1 MRLNSSESFH
11 LFLISTSE
19 ILHLNIFKMIKSN
32 NGDSFVLWS
41 TDMKKCPLKIARE
54 KKVDR
59 LRNLEVEFL
68 IACHQFDETV
78 LFPNWQ

>member
-1 MRLNSSESFH
+1 
-11 LFLISTSE
+11 
-19 ILHLNIFKMIKSN
+19 
-32 NGDSFVLWS
+32 
-41 TDMKKCPLKIARE
+41 MKKCPLKIARE
-54 KKVDR
+54 EKVDR